1 MRVFYP
7 LLSLV
12 LLCFTNGLQGQSAHS
27 YEGVRTII
35 IDAGHGGFDPGNLG
49 TGRYTSKEKDISLAV
64 SLKVGAYL
72 KSQLP
77 DVNVVYTRQSDR
89 KVTLEKRAEL
99 ANEAKGDIFV
109 SIHCD
114 AFTSSNAFGATTLVL
129 GRNHGQE
136 NRIALQENAA
146 IMLEEDYQQRY
157 QGFDPANPESAIGL
171 YMIQGVYLNE
181 SIQLA
186 KMIQD
191 QFRERVQRRDRGVK
205 QQPLYVTSRVAMP
218 AVLVELGF
226 LTNPKE
232 EDYLNSEK
240 GQDYLASAIFRAIR
254 DFKLQKEAML
264 SELNSAR
271 PETTT
276 QSIEKPVKPDPSGA
290 FKATHPKPDA
300 VQKANEV
307 DAKQAI
313 TFGVQV
319 LTLSKPKPLQDPIFK
334 GERVFSLDENGL
346 HKYFVGKQNS
356 FEQAKQE
363 MARLRQKGFSGAFV
377 VGFENEQKISAEK
390 AKRKLKKSKLI
401 GP

>member
-12 LLCFTNGLQGQSAHS
+12 LLCIINGVQGQSAHS

-49 TGRYTSKEKDISLAV
+49 TGRYASKEKDISLAV

-89 KVTLEKRAEL
+89 KVTLERRAEL
-99 ANEAKGDIFV
+99 ANEANGDIFV

-114 AFTSSNAFGATTLVL
+114 AFTSPNAFGATTLVL

-146 IMLEEDYQQRY
+146 IMLEEDYEQRY

-226 LTNPKE
+226 LTNPEE

-254 DFKLQKEAML
+254 DYKLQKEALL
-264 SELNSAR
+264 SELNAAKPQSKPLDSKEESRPTSPSAKEDHV
-271 PETTT
+271 PAKIKTDPVAI
-276 QSIEKPVKPDPSGA
+276 QNSSQDEKEIS
-290 FKATHPKPDA
+290 FA
-300 VQKANEV
+300 VQ
-307 DAKQAI
+307 I
-313 TFGVQV
+313 
-319 LTLSKPKPLQDPIFK
+319 LTLSKSQSLSDPIFK
-334 GERVFSLDENGL
+334 GESIFAIEEDGL
-346 HKYFVGKQNS
+346 YKYFVGKQNS
-356 FEQAKQE
+356 FGAAAQE
-363 MARLRQKGFSGAFV
+363 MNRLRQKGFKGAFV
-377 VGFENEQKISAEK
+377 VGFEGMRKISAVE
-390 AKRKLKKSKLI
+390 AKRKAK
-401 GP
+401 